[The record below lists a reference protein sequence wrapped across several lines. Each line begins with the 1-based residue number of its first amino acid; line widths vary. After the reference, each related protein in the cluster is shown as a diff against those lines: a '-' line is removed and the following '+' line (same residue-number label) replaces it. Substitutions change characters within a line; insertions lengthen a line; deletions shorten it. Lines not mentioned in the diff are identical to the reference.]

1 MACLA
6 PTSEP
11 RLTRLALP
19 RLLPVV
25 DCITYATFAQ
35 AVTSP
40 AEALE
45 LLVILGSSVMTTRTQ
60 GLLLPRKGREDED
73 HRARHR

>member
-6 PTSEP
+6 PASEAI
-11 RLTRLALP
+11 LTRLALP

-25 DCITYATFAQ
+25 DCLTYATCAQ
-35 AVTSP
+35 AIAGL

-45 LLVILGSSVMTTRTQ
+45 LLDVPSSKGMIARTQ
-60 GLLLPRKGREDED
+60 DLLLPRKGREDED
-73 HRARHR
+73 QRARHR

>member
-1 MACLA
+1 MARLA

-11 RLTRLALP
+11 RLTRFALP

-25 DCITYATFAQ
+25 NCLTYATFAQ
-35 AVTSP
+35 AVAGL

-45 LLVILGSSVMTTRTQ
+45 LLVTPGSSVMTTRTQ